1 MTGYIATAEIDIST
15 SSTHVWAVMTDPE
28 QLRELWFGAEVIT
41 DWEVG
46 GPIVWRGEFKGQQYE
61 DKGEI
66 LEFEPG
72 RLLKM
77 THFSSLTGQPD
88 VPENYHTLTYELTE
102 NGATTHLLLSQD
114 NNADADEVEH
124 ARGMWESQVSGI
136 KKAAEQTC

>member
-46 GPIVWRGEFKGQQYE
+46 GPIVWRGEFKGRQYE

-72 RLLKM
+72 
-77 THFSSLTGQPD
+77 
-88 VPENYHTLTYELTE
+88 
-102 NGATTHLLLSQD
+102 
-114 NNADADEVEH
+114 
-124 ARGMWESQVSGI
+124 
-136 KKAAEQTC
+136 